1 MMKALTKKRN
11 DKGFT
16 LVELIVVI
24 AILAVLMAI
33 LVPQY
38 IQYVE
43 RSRQGTDAS
52 GLGEIKH
59 ACETE
64 AALNTAP
71 ESVTVQIVAN
81 DSKFYASVK
90 PATTGN
96 SAAFETAVN
105 NIIGTNGA
113 LMQSSAMSQAME
125 LKITIT
131 PATGAV
137 VWDTAA
143 DKTLAAQFSKP
154 TTATSATLIEALTA
168 GNAEKAS

>member
-52 GLGEIKH
+52 ALGEVKH
-59 ACETE
+59 AVEIE
-64 AALNTAP
+64 AALQTAP
-71 ESVTVQIVAN
+71 ATISVTNSGGVLNVTDGATG
-81 DSKFYASVK
+81 DPKAFTDAVK
-90 PATTGN
+90 EVVGKDIALQSSYMEENGWTGGTLTVNATTG
-96 SAAFETAVN
+96 AV
-105 NIIGTNGA
+105 T
-113 LMQSSAMSQAME
+113 
-125 LKITIT
+125 
-131 PATGAV
+131 
-137 VWDTAA
+137 W
-143 DKTLAAQFSKP
+143 DKTTEGVIKN
-154 TTATSATLIEALTA
+154 LTA
-168 GNAEKAS
+168 GSAKKS